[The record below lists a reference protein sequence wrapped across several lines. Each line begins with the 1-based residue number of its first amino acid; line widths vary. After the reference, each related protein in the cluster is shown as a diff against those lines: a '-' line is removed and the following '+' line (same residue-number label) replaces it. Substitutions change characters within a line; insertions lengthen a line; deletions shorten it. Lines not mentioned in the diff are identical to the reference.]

1 MEHVTT
7 LQDIRRMHA
16 APLAPSL
23 PAALAGI
30 GAVLRMDGVRQFVL
44 RLTPADAVL
53 LLQNVHPRQRK
64 VNGDRVKQLLRSM
77 QSGQWHEPPY
87 TFDSIAF
94 DAEGRL
100 CNGAHRLTALSQHD
114 KPLSFFV
121 IVGVKSPDD
130 MPLPEGD
137 SNLPRT
143 KAFVAGIERNE
154 WAVLTYLAGLSFSG
168 KATAR
173 TDVQLLHPVFANALA
188 AIPRMTTHPPAA
200 PLRAAF
206 VFLYATSDFIT
217 GQQIAE
223 QWRAYC
229 RVDVAEMW
237 PSIARLYK
245 KVHETREF
253 RGKGSVGQDFRF
265 ECAIYAIR
273 NPNAMKILR
282 QADAGLSV
290 REWVT
295 KEVQR

>member
-1 MEHVTT
+1 MQSVTT
-7 LQDIRRMHA
+7 LHDIRLAKRSAPA
-16 APLAPSL
+16 AILPPSL
-23 PAALAGI
+23 I
-30 GAVLRMDGVRQFVL
+30 GVGMAQHMPDVHQFVL
-44 RLTPADAVL
+44 QITPTDAAR

-77 QSGQWHEPPY
+77 QTGQWHEPPY

-100 CNGAHRLTALSQHD
+100 CNGAHRLTALSQYD
-114 KPLSFFV
+114 KPLSFFA

-143 KAFVAGIERNE
+143 KAFVAGIDRNE
-154 WAVLTYLAGLSFSG
+154 WAVLNYLAGLSFGG

-173 TDVQLLHPVFANALA
+173 TDVQLLYPVFADALA
-188 AIPRMTTHPPAA
+188 AIPRVTTHSPAA
-200 PLRAAF
+200 PLRSAF
-206 VFLYATSDFIT
+206 AFLYASADFVT

-253 RGKGSVGQDFRF
+253 KGLGSVGQDFRF
-265 ECAIYAIR
+265 ECAVYAIR

-282 QADAGLSV
+282 QSDAAQNV

-295 KEVQR
+295 KAVQR